1 MCKGGPQRGCGG
13 TGHVNRSRGTCETMM
28 DLGLDIRQLE
38 NGATK
43 YLRACVA

>member
-1 MCKGGPQRGCGG
+1 MCKAVPQRVGGG
-13 TGHVNRSRGTCETMM
+13 TGRVNRSRGTCETMM